1 MHFALLHRLSKK
13 VFFFVTRLVTTA
25 SLPMKTGE
33 KAAPQISNRP
43 LHDDEAEIH
52 PRINSKLI
60 RFLIVNTKDFGRT
73 LIAIECMKTIF
84 ILAVALVAP
93 SFAQTIYTP
102 PKGYTRITIEAPD
115 NPGETKLT
123 SISATLLNDGVFSG
137 PATLGTYTDNADPA
151 SDTHVINVTGVTWSE
166 DQWTTEPHLAYIT
179 VADDPGNADGILPAQ
194 EAFLISSHDT
204 SGALTLDTTYN
215 LADKFLATTSVVIR
229 KAQTVSQVL
238 NSLSTGSAGFE
249 SADRVFVWDGD
260 RWASLRFLAG
270 NWRDADSPTTIV
282 DDLVIF
288 PDEGLFIQ
296 RTGSGNMTLTIF
308 GEVPTAPQISTIK
321 ATGFLASRYPVE
333 TKLNNLGLQD
343 SNWQGSDRVFI
354 WNGTSWVSNRYLA
367 GAWRDSDSP
376 TTLTGETIIKGNTA
390 VFVSRAAALTGAAGS
405 VTTPLPENYNVAEE

>member
-1 MHFALLHRLSKK
+1 
-13 VFFFVTRLVTTA
+13 
-25 SLPMKTGE
+25 MKLKYILGFT
-33 KAAPQISNRP
+33 KF
-43 LHDDEAEIH
+43 
-52 PRINSKLI
+52 I
-60 RFLIVNTKDFGRT
+60 RFLIVNPKDPGHK
-73 LIAIECMKTIF
+73 LIAMECTKPVL
-84 ILAVALVAP
+84 ILAAALVAP

-151 SDTHVINVTGVTWSE
+151 SDTHIINMTGVTWSA
-166 DQWTTEPHLAYIT
+166 DQWTTEAHLAYIT
-179 VADDPGNADGILPAQ
+179 VADDPGNADGIPPAQ

-343 SNWQGSDRVFI
+343 SNWQGGDRVFI
-354 WNGTSWVSNRYLA
+354 WNGTGWVSNRYLA

-390 VFVSRAAALTGAAGS
+390 VFVSRAAASTGAAGS
-405 VTTPLPENYNVAEE
+405 VTTPLPENYNVADE